1 MPEPQSKWLVETE
14 WLAERLDAPDIVVLD
29 ASLHLPTTGRDAKAE
44 YLAAHIPGA
53 LFFDIDDI
61 ADETS
66 PLPHMLPPTVKF
78 ASRVKKMGV
87 GDGARVVVYDS
98 EGLYSAAR
106 AWWMFRIMGHGDVAV
121 LNGGLR
127 KWKAEG
133 RPLEDG
139 EPPRR
144 TPRHFTP
151 RFHAELVRDAA
162 EVRALIGS
170 PAAQI
175 VDARSAGRF
184 EGRDA
189 DPRPGLRQGHIPGS
203 RNVPLRHAPQRR
215 RNLEVRRGAGRGPC
229 QGGRRGGTAGRGH
242 LRLRRH
248 RRHCRARA
256 GRAGPAR
263 RRRLRRLVGRM
274 GGGPEP
280 SADHRAGGV
289 TRGGPQRHHAASRP
303 FTRQAKSRPQRKK
316 SVGGTNLTRRRCGG
330 LGARQARRGAELDM
344 RDGRSN
350 HRRGRS

>member
-44 YLAAHIPGA
+44 YLAEHIPGA

-66 PLPHMLPPTVKF
+66 PLPHMLPSTVKF

-87 GDGARVVVYDS
+87 GDGARVVVYDA

-121 LNGGLR
+121 LNGGLK

-133 RPLEDG
+133 RPLQDG

-203 RNVPLRHAPQRR
+203 RNVPYATLLNADGTLKPAAE
-215 RNLEVRRGAGRGPC
+215 LAAVLAKAGVEVERPVVATCGSGV
-229 QGGRRGGTAGRGH
+229 TAGIVA
-242 LRLRRH
+242 LAL
-248 RRHCRARA
+248 AVL
-256 GRAGPAR
+256 GRPDAAVYDGSWVEWGADPSLPLATGPA
-263 RRRLRRLVGRM
+263 G
-274 GGGPEP
+274 
-280 SADHRAGGV
+280 
-289 TRGGPQRHHAASRP
+289 
-303 FTRQAKSRPQRKK
+303 
-316 SVGGTNLTRRRCGG
+316 
-330 LGARQARRGAELDM
+330 
-344 RDGRSN
+344 
-350 HRRGRS
+350 

>member
-1 MPEPQSKWLVETE
+1 MSKDKQKGGASMPEPQSKWLVETD
-14 WLAERLDAPDIVVLD
+14 WLAERLQAPDVVVLD
-29 ASLHLPTTGRDAKAE
+29 ASMHLPTTGRDAKAE
-44 YLAAHIPGA
+44 YLAQHIPGA

-66 PLPHMLPPTVKF
+66 PLPHMLPSTVKF

-127 KWKAEG
+127 KWQAEG

-170 PAAQI
+170 SAAQI

-184 EGRDA
+184 EGREA

-203 RNVPLRHAPQRR
+203 RNVPYAALLNADGTLKPAAE
-215 RNLEVRRGAGRGPC
+215 LAAVLAKAGVEVERPVVATCGSGV
-229 QGGRRGGTAGRGH
+229 TAGIVA
-242 LRLRRH
+242 LAL
-248 RRHCRARA
+248 AVL
-256 GRAGPAR
+256 GRPDAAVYDGSWVEWGADQSLPLATGPAR
-263 RRRLRRLVGRM
+263 
-274 GGGPEP
+274 
-280 SADHRAGGV
+280 
-289 TRGGPQRHHAASRP
+289 
-303 FTRQAKSRPQRKK
+303 
-316 SVGGTNLTRRRCGG
+316 
-330 LGARQARRGAELDM
+330 
-344 RDGRSN
+344 
-350 HRRGRS
+350 

>member
-1 MPEPQSKWLVETE
+1 MPEPRSKWLVETA

-29 ASLHLPTTGRDAKAE
+29 ASLHLPTTGRNARAE

-61 ADETS
+61 ADEAD

-87 GDGARVVVYDS
+87 GDGARVVVYDA

-106 AWWMFRIMGHGDVAV
+106 AWWMFRIMGHDDVAV
-121 LNGGLR
+121 LDGGLK

-133 RPLEDG
+133 RPLQDG
-139 EPPRR
+139 EPPQR

-162 EVRALIGS
+162 EVRGLIGR

-189 DPRPGLRQGHIPGS
+189 DPRPGLRAGHIPGS
-203 RNVPLRHAPQRR
+203 RNVPYATLVNADGT
-215 RNLEVRRGAGRGPC
+215 LKDAAELSAVFAKAGVEVRGPVVATC
-229 QGGRRGGTAGRGH
+229 GSGVTAGIVA
-242 LRLRRH
+242 LAL
-248 RRHCRARA
+248 AVL
-256 GRAGPAR
+256 GRPDTAVYDGSWVEWGADASLPLATGPAR
-263 RRRLRRLVGRM
+263 
-274 GGGPEP
+274 
-280 SADHRAGGV
+280 
-289 TRGGPQRHHAASRP
+289 
-303 FTRQAKSRPQRKK
+303 
-316 SVGGTNLTRRRCGG
+316 
-330 LGARQARRGAELDM
+330 
-344 RDGRSN
+344 
-350 HRRGRS
+350 